1 VKEQNVIERVYNPER
16 LNRAWQ
22 QVRKNAGAAG
32 IDRMSVEG
40 FEKRIRELGPKITR
54 KLKQGTYRFKPAR
67 RVFIPKGGRSTMRP
81 LGIPVVMD
89 RIVSQSINT
98 VFEEIFAPDFT
109 ESNYGFRRGKNQH
122 MAIRH
127 VQELV
132 KEGRG
137 WCVTVDLKSFFDEIP
152 HDLILKLIRRK
163 IADERLVTLVARALK
178 AGVIEDGEFH
188 KTPKGCPQGS
198 PLSPMLSNMV
208 LNELD
213 HELERRGL
221 KYCRWADDFVILVR
235 TERAAQRV
243 LKGVTEFLEEP
254 LGLMVNR
261 EKSEALKVKEI
272 TFLGFSFS
280 PQGKVRISKK
290 VIKRFKDRVRNLT
303 HRNNPISMI
312 QIIETLNE
320 YLKGWVHYFKIQE
333 FAGVFEK
340 LDRWIRIRLRS
351 MQLRKWK
358 KPKRFQKMLI
368 KAGIPPDEARNTWVN
383 MKRWRS
389 ARRWVVQIVLS
400 IEWFRNIGLVFL
412 DDFTIEALKS

>member
-243 LKGVTEFLEEP
+243 LKGVTEFLEKP

-261 EKSEALKVKEI
+261 EKSEILKVHKV
-272 TFLGFSFS
+272 TFLGFAFS
-280 PQGKVRISKK
+280 PQGKVRISEKALM
-290 VIKRFKDRVRNLT
+290 RFKDRVRNLT

-320 YLKGWVHYFKIQE
+320 YLRGWVQYFKIQE

-389 ARRWVVQIVLS
+389 ARRWVVQIVLN
-400 IEWFRNIGLVFL
+400 IEWFRTIGLVFL
-412 DDFTIEALKS
+412 DDFTNEALNS